1 MRTFFPMPLE
11 NKRSEKVKS
20 ANEKM
25 SMIEKQQLENHL
37 LDHIVIR
44 SHIFTSELICNI
56 LFDIT

>member
-1 MRTFFPMPLE
+1 MPLE